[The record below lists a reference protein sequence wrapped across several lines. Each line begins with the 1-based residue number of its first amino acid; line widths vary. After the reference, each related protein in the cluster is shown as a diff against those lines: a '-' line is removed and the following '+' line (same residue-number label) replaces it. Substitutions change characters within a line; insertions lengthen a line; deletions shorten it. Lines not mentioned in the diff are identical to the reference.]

1 MTLESLNFVQ
11 VRCSICHT
19 LWVVDEK
26 SVSEPYICPLCHDEM
41 KGDNTMSELVSC
53 NNKEVYF
60 DQYCSSCKYFEQPES
75 DEPCNTCLAYP
86 MNECSHRPVY
96 WKAKD

>member
-1 MTLESLNFVQ
+1 
-11 VRCSICHT
+11 
-19 LWVVDEK
+19 
-26 SVSEPYICPLCHDEM
+26 
-41 KGDNTMSELVSC
+41 MSELVSC

>member
-1 MTLESLNFVQ
+1 
-11 VRCSICHT
+11 
-19 LWVVDEK
+19 
-26 SVSEPYICPLCHDEM
+26 
-41 KGDNTMSELVSC
+41 MSELVSC

-96 WKAKD
+96 WKAKAGLTRVILQHLVKGEH